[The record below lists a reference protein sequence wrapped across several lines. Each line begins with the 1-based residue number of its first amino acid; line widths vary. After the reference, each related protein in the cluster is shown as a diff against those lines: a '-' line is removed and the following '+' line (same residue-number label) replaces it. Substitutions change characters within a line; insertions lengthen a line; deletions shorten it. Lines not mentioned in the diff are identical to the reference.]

1 MCSSVAE
8 LQAVIFDYYGTLA
21 EFAQPRR
28 ERVFDDLAR
37 RLGID
42 LPPGEAFRHW
52 RELTTKDWHLRL
64 GGQQRPSLDG
74 TPPPFVAF
82 RDVWLKRMAEL
93 FRQWDIDAPA
103 ALGADA
109 YADAH
114 AEAAVYPD
122 VPPALE
128 ALRERYRL
136 AVLSDA
142 DSEFLASSVERNGL
156 AFETV
161 VSSEALRA
169 YKPHVSMFREAC
181 GRLGVELADAAYV
194 GDSPWADVEGARH
207 AGMEAVWINRH
218 DAPWPEDIERPPS
231 VVGSL
236 AELPELLEAK
246 R

>member
-1 MCSSVAE
+1 MCSSVAR

-37 RLGID
+37 RVGID
-42 LPPGEAFRHW
+42 LPPGEAFRHY
-52 RELTTKDWHLRL
+52 RELTTKDWQLRL

-82 RDVWLKRMAEL
+82 RAVWLKRTAEL
-93 FRQWDIDAPA
+93 FRQWDVDAPA
-103 ALGADA
+103 ELGADA

-142 DSEFLASSVERNGL
+142 DSGFLASSVERSGL

-161 VSSEALRA
+161 VSSEALHA
-169 YKPHVSMFREAC
+169 YKPHISMFRAVC
-181 GRLGVELADAAYV
+181 DRLGVEPSAAAYV
-194 GDSPWADVEGARH
+194 GDSPWADIAGARH
-207 AGMEAVWINRH
+207 ARMRAVWIHRH
-218 DAPWPEDIERPPS
+218 DAVWPDDIERPPS
-231 VVGSL
+231 AVGSL
-236 AELPELLEAK
+236 AELPELLAAS
-246 R
+246 